1 MASADALTQQVRV
14 VRPAFRIRRAVR
26 FLAGSLAALCLV
38 GLVGGLWLRSEVR
51 ASVARYDGTAIM
63 DGLKGVVQVE
73 RDALGVPTVRG
84 GTLED
89 VVRATGFVHAQERFF
104 QMDLLRRQ
112 SAGELAAILGRSAA
126 ASDRNNRLHRLRS
139 HAQAAFDALE
149 PSRRALLE
157 AYAAGVNAGMRNL
170 GAVPPEYLLLRTT
183 PAPWRPEDSLLVILT
198 MYLRLQDPTGRLDAT
213 LGTLFNALPRDLAEF
228 LAPRGTPWEAPITGE
243 PFKVAP
249 MPGPAV
255 LDLRSGRHP
264 VPRAAELLEL
274 DSPIPGSNSWAV
286 AGMHAA
292 GGGALLANDMHLG
305 LGMPN
310 IWYRLS
316 QVWVLQGEERRVTGV
331 SLPGVPFVLAGSN
344 GRIAWGLTNSQGD
357 WTDLVNLQVDPKDK
371 SRYLTPQGWQS
382 FVEHVETI
390 DIRGADPERFSV
402 RDTIWGPVVDV
413 DKSGRPRAARW
424 VAHLLGSVDLGIMD
438 LIDAN
443 TVDQAIAVAHR
454 TGVPAQNFVVAD
466 RDGRIGW
473 TIIGRV
479 PRRFGTDG
487 RIPTSWADGTAGWDG
502 WLDPDSV
509 PSVVDPSAGRVWT
522 ANARVVSGDM
532 LRTLG
537 DGGYDLGAR
546 ARQIRDRLMEIDQ
559 ATPRAMLDIQLD
571 DRALFLSPWRRLML
585 EVFSSHHPSG
595 RPRIDELV
603 RRVRDDWS
611 GRASIDSVAYRIVR
625 GWRTQVARRVMA
637 PLVAACTEEN
647 PQFDYF
653 RIGGRFEGPLWRLV
667 TERPTHLLDPRYRSW
682 DELFLDAAEGLVEER
697 AQSSANGSLETYTW
711 GARNSVLLRHP
722 LGRSLPLLGSWLDVP
737 VGPLPGDSN
746 MPRVQDADFGA
757 SERFVVSPGHE
768 DEGIFE
774 MPAGQSGH
782 FSSPYYTAGN
792 DAWVEGR
799 PGAFL
804 PGAKKHNLTLTP
816 Q

>member
-1 MASADALTQQVRV
+1 VKQGQPRGKANL
-14 VRPAFRIRRAVR
+14 AVR
-26 FLAGSLAALCLV
+26 FLARSLTVVCLV
-38 GLVGGLWLRSEVR
+38 GAVGGLWLRAEVR
-51 ASVARYDGTAIM
+51 ASVARYDGSAVLN
-63 DGLKGVVQVE
+63 GLESAVQVE
-73 RDALGVPTVRG
+73 RDGLGVPTVRG
-84 GTLED
+84 GSLED

-112 SAGELAAILGRSAA
+112 SAGELAALLGPSAA
-126 ASDRNNRLHRLRS
+126 ASDRNARLHRLRS
-139 HAQAAFDALE
+139 HARAAFEALE

-157 AYAAGVNAGMRNL
+157 AYAAGVNTGLRDLA
-170 GAVPPEYLLLRTT
+170 AVPPEYLLLRTD
-183 PAPWRPEDSLLVILT
+183 PASWLPEDSLLVFLT

-213 LGTLFNALPRDLAEF
+213 LGTLFSVLPPDLAEF
-228 LAPRGTPWEAPITGE
+228 VAPRGTPWEVPMTGE
-243 PFKVAP
+243 AFEVPAT
-249 MPGPAV
+249 PGPEV

-264 VPRAAELLEL
+264 VPRAASLLEL
-274 DSPIPGSNSWAV
+274 DSQMPGSNSWVV
-286 AGMHAA
+286 AGTRTA

-316 QVWVLQGEERRVTGV
+316 QAWSAGGKERRVTGV
-331 SLPGVPFVLAGSN
+331 SLPGVPLVLAGSN

-357 WTDLVNLQVDPKDK
+357 WTDLVILQVDAADK

-390 DIRGADPERFSV
+390 DVRGAAPERLTV

-413 DKSGRPRAARW
+413 DQSGRPRAARW
-424 VAHLLGSVDLGIMD
+424 VAHLLGSVDLGMLD
-438 LIDAN
+438 LIDAT

-466 RDGRIGW
+466 SDGRIGW

-487 RIPTSWADGTAGWDG
+487 RVPKSWADGTVGWDG
-502 WLDPDSV
+502 WLDSDSV
-509 PSVVDPSAGRVWT
+509 PRVVDPPAGRIWT
-522 ANARVVSGDM
+522 ANARVVSGEM

-546 ARQIRDRLMEIDQ
+546 ARQIRDRLLEIDE
-559 ATPRAMLDIQLD
+559 ATPRAMLEIQLD

-603 RRVRDDWS
+603 RQVRDGWT

-625 GWRTQVARRVMA
+625 GWRTQVARRALV
-637 PLVAACTEEN
+637 PLVAACMEEN
-647 PQFDYF
+647 PRFDYF

-667 TERPTHLLDPRYRSW
+667 NERPEHLLDARYRSW
-682 DELFLDAAEGLVEER
+682 DELFLDAAEGVVGELAR
-697 AQSSANGSLETYTW
+697 SDAGASLDTYTW
-711 GARNSVLLRHP
+711 GAHNIVLLRHP
-722 LGRSLPLLGSWLDVP
+722 LSRAAPLLDSWLDVS

-746 MPRVQDADFGA
+746 MPRVQDVDFGA

-768 DEGIFE
+768 GEGIFQ
-774 MPAGQSGH
+774 MPGGQSGH
-782 FSSPYYTAGN
+782 FSSPYYRAGN

-804 PGAKKHNLTLTP
+804 PGATKHNLMLTP

>member
-1 MASADALTQQVRV
+1 
-14 VRPAFRIRRAVR
+14 
-26 FLAGSLAALCLV
+26 
-38 GLVGGLWLRSEVR
+38 
-51 ASVARYDGTAIM
+51 
-63 DGLKGVVQVE
+63 
-73 RDALGVPTVRG
+73 
-84 GTLED
+84 
-89 VVRATGFVHAQERFF
+89 
-104 QMDLLRRQ
+104 
-112 SAGELAAILGRSAA
+112 
-126 ASDRNNRLHRLRS
+126 
-139 HAQAAFDALE
+139 
-149 PSRRALLE
+149 
-157 AYAAGVNAGMRNL
+157 
-170 GAVPPEYLLLRTT
+170 
-183 PAPWRPEDSLLVILT
+183 
-198 MYLRLQDPTGRLDAT
+198 
-213 LGTLFNALPRDLAEF
+213 
-228 LAPRGTPWEAPITGE
+228 
-243 PFKVAP
+243 
-249 MPGPAV
+249 
-255 LDLRSGRHP
+255 
-264 VPRAAELLEL
+264 
-274 DSPIPGSNSWAV
+274 
-286 AGMHAA
+286 
-292 GGGALLANDMHLG
+292 
-305 LGMPN
+305 MPN
-310 IWYRLS
+310 IWYRVS
-316 QVWVLQGEERRVTGV
+316 QVWSAQDQERRVTGV

-357 WTDLVNLQVDPKDK
+357 WTDLVILQIDPADK
-371 SRYLTPQGWQS
+371 SRYLTPRGWQS

-390 DIRGADPERFSV
+390 DVRGGQSERFTV
-402 RDTIWGPVVDV
+402 RDTIWGPVVDA

-424 VAHLLGSVDLGIMD
+424 VAHLLGSVDLGIVD

-443 TVDQAIAVAHR
+443 TVDHAIAVAHR

-466 RDGRIGW
+466 RDGRIAW

-487 RIPTSWADGTAGWDG
+487 RVPTSWADGTAGWDG

-546 ARQIRDRLMEIDQ
+546 ARQIRDRLMEIDR

-585 EVFSSHHPSG
+585 EVLSSHRSSG

-603 RRVRDDWS
+603 RRVQDEWS
-611 GRASIDSVAYRIVR
+611 GRASTDSVAYRIVR

-667 TERPTHLLDPRYRSW
+667 TERPAHLLDPRYRSW

-697 AQSSANGSLETYTW
+697 ARSGADGALETYTW

-722 LGRSLPLLGSWLDVP
+722 SSRALPLLGSWLDIP

-782 FSSPYYTAGN
+782 FSSPYYKAGN

-804 PGAKKHNLTLTP
+804 PGAKKHHLTLTP

>member
-1 MASADALTQQVRV
+1 MARNADAVSHFTQLRV
-14 VRPAFRIRRAVR
+14 VSPPLRTRRAVR
-26 FLAGSLAALCLV
+26 FLASSLAVLCLV
-38 GLVGGLWLRSEVR
+38 GLAGGLWLRAEVH
-51 ASVARYDGTAIM
+51 ASVARYDGIAVV
-63 DGLKGVVQVE
+63 DGLKSEVQVE
-73 RDALGVPTVRG
+73 RDGLGVPTVRG
-84 GTLED
+84 RTFED

-112 SAGELAAILGRSAA
+112 SAGELAALFGLSAV
-126 ASDRNNRLHRLRS
+126 ASDRNARIHRLRS
-139 HAQAAFDALE
+139 HAQAAFNALE

-157 AYAAGVNAGMRNL
+157 AYAAGVNAGLRDL
-170 GAVPPEYLLLRTT
+170 AAVPPEYLLLRTT
-183 PAPWRPEDSLLVILT
+183 PLPWRPEDSLLVFLT

-213 LGTLFNALPRDLAEF
+213 LGTLFSDLPPDLAEF

-243 PFKVAP
+243 AFEVAP
-249 MPGPAV
+249 TPGPAV

-274 DSPIPGSNSWAV
+274 DSPIPGSNSWVV
-286 AGMHAA
+286 AGTHAA
-292 GGGALLANDMHLG
+292 GGGALVANDMHLG

-316 QVWVLQGEERRVTGV
+316 QMWSAQGQERRVTGV

-357 WTDLVNLQVDPKDK
+357 WTDLVILQIDTTDK
-371 SRYLTPQGWQS
+371 SRYLTPQGWQR

-390 DIRGADPERFSV
+390 DVKGAKPERFSV
-402 RDTIWGPVVDV
+402 RDTIWGPVVDT
-413 DKSGRPRAARW
+413 DQSGHPRAARW
-424 VAHLLGSVDLGIMD
+424 VAHSLGSVDLGILD
-438 LIDAN
+438 LADAT

-487 RIPTSWADGTAGWDG
+487 RVPASWADGSAGWDG
-502 WLDPDSV
+502 WLDPNSV
-509 PSVVDPSAGRVWT
+509 PSVVDPSGGRIWT

-546 ARQIRDRLMEIDQ
+546 ARQIRDRLMEIDE

-585 EVFSSHHPSG
+585 DVFSSHHPSG

-603 RRVRDDWS
+603 RRVQDDWT

-625 GWRTQVARRVMA
+625 GWRSQVARRAMA

-647 PQFDYF
+647 PRFDYF

-667 TERPTHLLDPRYRSW
+667 TERPKHLLDPRYASW
-682 DELFLDAAEGLVEER
+682 DDLFLDAAEELARSDADV
-697 AQSSANGSLETYTW
+697 SLETYTW
-711 GARNSVLLRHP
+711 GARNRVLLRHP
-722 LGRSLPLLGSWLDVP
+722 LSRSLPLLGSWLDVP

-746 MPRVQDADFGA
+746 MPRVQDVDFGA
-757 SERFVVSPGHE
+757 SERFVVSPADEG
-768 DEGIFE
+768 EGIFQ
-774 MPAGQSGH
+774 MPGGQSGH
-782 FSSPYYTAGN
+782 FLSPYYRAGYE
-792 DAWVEGR
+792 AWAEGR
-799 PGAFL
+799 PGGFL
-804 PGAKKHNLTLTP
+804 PGATKHNLMLVP
-816 Q
+816 SE